1 MEIIL
6 IGSQTDTDT
15 LSSIIGEGLNLKCC
29 AVNFEDISTKKP
41 CDSND
46 QVFILA
52 SRRPSF
58 QAAGNALAYIKTHKP
73 TAYIMLLAEDKDI
86 ELMGAA
92 LEYGV
97 NNFWVLTVIS
107 DSVRDKIVD
116 HLRILVQQK
125 KRKKVLA
132 IGAHPDDVEIGCG
145 GTMLKHIARNDEV
158 LILTLTRGAVGGDTE
173 KRFLEAKAAS
183 EFLNASLIISN
194 LEDTS
199 VSEGPKTIR
208 VIEEVIYNFQPDII
222 YTHSVNDNHK
232 DHRNTHLATII
243 AARKIDEVYAYQAPS
258 TNINFHPQ
266 KFESIDDF
274 LDLKLQLIA
283 FHETQ
288 KSKAVYLKD
297 DIIKAT
303 AIYWG
308 RYANYKTIEPF
319 EIIKS

>member
-6 IGSQTDTDT
+6 VGSQDDTQR
-15 LSSIIGEGLNLKCC
+15 LSSIIDEELYLKGLQI
-29 AVNFEDISTKKP
+29 NFESILSQNFCPNT
-41 CDSND
+41 N

-52 SRRPSF
+52 ARKVSF
-58 QAAGNALAYIKTHKP
+58 QAAVNALAYIKTHKP
-73 TAYIMLLAEDKDI
+73 SAYIILLAEDKDM
-86 ELMGAA
+86 ELMSAA

-107 DSVRDKIVD
+107 ESIRDKLLD
-116 HLRILVQQK
+116 QLRILDQQK
-125 KRKKVLA
+125 KTKRILA

-145 GTMLKHIARNDEV
+145 GTMLKHISKNDEV
-158 LILTLTRGAVGGDTE
+158 LILTLTRGAIGGDTE
-173 KRFLEAKAAS
+173 KRFLEAKAAC
-183 EFLNASLIISN
+183 EFLHARLIISN

-199 VSEGPKTIR
+199 VSDGPKTIR
-208 VIEEVIYNFQPDII
+208 VIEEVIHSFQPDII
-222 YTHSVNDNHK
+222 YTHSINDNHQ
-232 DHRNTHLATII
+232 DHRNAHLATII
-243 AARKIDEVYAYQAPS
+243 AARKIDEIYAYQAPS

-266 KFESIDDF
+266 KFESIDNFVDM
-274 LDLKLQLIA
+274 KLQLIA

-308 RYANYKTIEPF
+308 RYANYKSIEPF
-319 EIIKS
+319 EIIRS